1 MSQLTQRLV
10 GVVPSARQLKWHEL
24 KFYSFIHFG
33 MNTFYDS
40 EWGYGTEDP
49 ARFNPTQ
56 LDTDQWVISL
66 KKAGIKAV
74 ILTCKHH
81 DGFCLWPSAYT
92 EHSVKNSPY
101 KEGQGDI
108 VKELSESCKKYDLK
122 FGVYLSPWD
131 RHDTRYG
138 DSEAYNDYFIDQL
151 TELLTHYGEL
161 FSVWFDGACG
171 EGPNGKK
178 QVYDWKRYYEHI
190 RKLQPEAAI
199 TICGPDVRWCGN
211 EAGDCRESEWNVVPS
226 RLAIPDYVAEN
237 SQQQDDEAFRER
249 TVKHKDQDLG
259 SREILKNE
267 YDLIWYPAE
276 VDTSI
281 RPGWFYHK
289 EEDEAVKPL
298 EKLIDIYYHSVG
310 GNATLLLNIPPD
322 TRGLIHENDVKRLE
336 EMGKYIEKTFSNDR
350 ITKAHITAESE
361 EALHSIENIKVDDQS
376 YFKTP
381 DGVGS
386 VNVTFA
392 FDKAYPINHVVL
404 EEQIALSQRI
414 ESFEVWVRENEEM
427 KKVYTGTTVGSCRIC
442 KFDTV
447 QTQQVILKILESR
460 VAPTLKKVGIFTDS
474 EI

>member
-1 MSQLTQRLV
+1 MSQLAQRLISI
-10 GVVPSARQLKWHEL
+10 VPSARQLKWHDL

-40 EWGYGTEDP
+40 EWGRGTEDP
-49 ARFNPTQ
+49 ARFNPTE
-56 LDTDQWVISL
+56 LDTDQWVTSL
-66 KKAGIKAV
+66 QKAGIKAV

-92 EHSVKNSPY
+92 EHSIKNSPY
-101 KEGQGDI
+101 QAGKGDI
-108 VKELSESCKKYDLK
+108 VKELSQSCKKYGMK

-131 RHDTRYG
+131 RNAQSYG
-138 DSEAYNDYFIDQL
+138 DSEVYNDYFINQL
-151 TELLTHYGEL
+151 TELLTNYGEL

-178 QVYDWKRYYEHI
+178 QVYDWKRYYELI

-211 EAGDCRESEWNVVPS
+211 EAGDCRQSEWNVVPS

-237 SQQQDDEAFRER
+237 SQQEDHDEFRER
-249 TVKHKDQDLG
+249 LINHDDQDLG
-259 SREILKNE
+259 SREILANE
-267 YDLIWYPAE
+267 QDLIWYPAE

-281 RPGWFYHK
+281 RPGWFYHASQDN
-289 EEDEAVKPL
+289 EVKPL
-298 EKLIDIYYHSVG
+298 EKLIDIYYNSVG

-336 EMGKYIEKTFSNDR
+336 EIGEYLSKTFANN
-350 ITKAHITAESE
+350 IVTEAKIVASE
-361 EALHSIENIKVDDQS
+361 EEAAHPAQCVQMSGEN

-381 DGVGS
+381 DGVEA
-386 VNVTFA
+386 VTLA
-392 FDKAYPINHVVL
+392 FSFEQAQAINHVVL

-414 ESFEVWVRENEEM
+414 ESFEIWVKEGQEE

-442 KFDTV
+442 QFDTV
-447 QTQQVILKILESR
+447 HTQEVILKILESR
-460 VAPTLKKVGIFTDS
+460 VAPTLKTVGIFTHS
-474 EI
+474 EG